1 MTTRLTYYAGDFTTM
16 PPLSWRATAGALFDT
31 EKTPVTSAH
40 GVVAANHPLGSAAG
54 LEMLA
59 MGGNAIDA
67 AVSTLFTLNVVEPK
81 HTLVCSL
88 DVCYTT
94 SP

>member
-1 MTTRLTYYAGDFTTM
+1 M
-16 PPLSWRATAGALFDT
+16 PPLSWRATAGALFDP

-59 MGGNAIDA
+59 RGGNAIDA